1 MQIPIPQRRPT
12 RESVVP
18 MINVVF
24 LLLVFFLMTSQIA
37 PPDPVE
43 ISPPRAEQGAP
54 VDHGARLFVG
64 RDGVP
69 RYGDLAGDAALT
81 ALAARDPASGPAILA
96 ADGAVPAEAMARL
109 MRQMAGMGIARVELS
124 VVSE

>member
-1 MQIPIPQRRPT
+1 MQIAPPRRIPP

-43 ISPPRAEQGAP
+43 IAPPVSDAGAP
-54 VDHGARLFVG
+54 VDHGTRLFLGADGMPRLDGLRGEAALAALVG
-64 RDGVP
+64 RD
-69 RYGDLAGDAALT
+69 
-81 ALAARDPASGPAILA
+81 PADGPIILA
-96 ADGAVPAEAMARL
+96 ADAALPAATAAQVMRRL
-109 MRQMAGMGIARVELS
+109 TELGLTRVELS
-124 VVSE
+124 VVPR

>member
-1 MQIPIPQRRPT
+1 MQIAPPRRRPP

-43 ISPPRAEQGAP
+43 VAPPLSDRGTP
-54 VDHGARLFVG
+54 VDRGTRLLLAA
-64 RDGVP
+64 DGVP
-69 RYGDLAGDAALT
+69 RLDGLSGEAAL
-81 ALAARDPASGPAILA
+81 ALLAARDPAEGPVILA
-96 ADGAVPAEAMARL
+96 ADATLPAAIVARTL
-109 MRQMAGMGIARVELS
+109 RRLAELGLAQVELS
-124 VVSE
+124 VLPR

>member
-1 MQIPIPQRRPT
+1 MLLAPPRRSPP

-43 ISPPRAEQGAP
+43 VAPPISVGGAP
-54 VDHGARLFVG
+54 VDHGTRLFVG
-64 RDGVP
+64 ADGIA
-69 RYGDLAGDAALT
+69 RLDGISGDAALA
-81 ALAARDPASGPAILA
+81 ALAARDPDSDPVILA
-96 ADGAVPAEAMARL
+96 ADAEVPAATIARL
-109 MRQMAGMGIARVELS
+109 MRRLAGLGLTRVELS
-124 VVSE
+124 VQP

>member
-1 MQIPIPQRRPT
+1 MQIAPPRRSPP

-43 ISPPRAEQGAP
+43 VAPPTSDRGAP
-54 VDHGARLFVG
+54 IDQGVRLFLAA
-64 RDGVP
+64 DGVP
-69 RYGDLAGDAALT
+69 RLDGLSGAAALA
-81 ALAARDPASGPAILA
+81 ALAARDPADDPVILA
-96 ADGAVPAEAMARL
+96 ADAGLPAETVARV
-109 MRQMAGMGIARVELS
+109 MRQLAELGLARVELS
-124 VVSE
+124 VLPR